1 MESLTGGSSPA
12 LCLYGTLRTCFPI
25 LTWLPR
31 YNLTWLK
38 MDLIAGLTVGL
49 TVVPQALAYAAV
61 AGLPVQV
68 RTCGVCTSLFF
79 YRSRNL
85 QLYDMWCCFVL
96 QYGLYSAF
104 MGGFIYCIFGSSK
117 DITLGPTAIMSLLCS
132 SYIDGDPVF
141 AVVLTLL
148 CGVIQ
153 AGMALL
159 RLGKIG
165 FSHWLKNFLS
175 VFTVYLV
182 MLLKYMYM
190 WGFYGHVY
198 KSLIRCKSYAHLT
211 HLSYSILNT
220 NSYNFD
226 SIQL

>member
-1 MESLTGGSSPA
+1 MKHYSSWRSLSDGVLVELKGQVIWDLLMEQVTGIRWYAAMRS
-12 LCLYGTLRTCFPI
+12 CFPI
-25 LTWLPR
+25 ITWLPR

-49 TVVPQALAYAAV
+49 TAVPQALAYAEV

-68 RTCGVCTSLFF
+68 RTSMFFHRLRLRRVILTQCLFVF
-79 YRSRNL
+79 
-85 QLYDMWCCFVL
+85 

-104 MGGFIYCIFGSSK
+104 MGGFIYCVFGTSK

-132 SYIDGDPVF
+132 AYIGGDPVF

-159 RLGKIG
+159 RLGEMENG
-165 FSHWLKNFLS
+165 LKGK
-175 VFTVYLV
+175 VH
-182 MLLKYMYM
+182 LKM
-190 WGFYGHVY
+190 
-198 KSLIRCKSYAHLT
+198 
-211 HLSYSILNT
+211 
-220 NSYNFD
+220 
-226 SIQL
+226 